1 MKVKCPSLDGI
12 AMLMSLTPWLG
23 LLPPVAR
30 KKSAMLGREEAV
42 SLPSGAL
49 ERQPSVYV
57 YFTSGEVVTVSPA
70 SSVAVQPD
78 RVIVYDG
85 VEPVASYRRSEVFS
99 CSRTEES
106 PAFT

>member
-1 MKVKCPSLDGI
+1 MLD
-12 AMLMSLTPWLG
+12 
-23 LLPPVAR
+23 
-30 KKSAMLGREEAV
+30 REEAV
-42 SLPSGAL
+42 TLPSGIS
-49 ERQPSVYV
+49 ERPSSVYV

-85 VEPVASYRRSEVFS
+85 VQAVASYRRSEVFS

>member
-1 MKVKCPSLDGI
+1 MLD
-12 AMLMSLTPWLG
+12 
-23 LLPPVAR
+23 
-30 KKSAMLGREEAV
+30 REEAV
-42 SLPSGAL
+42 TL
-49 ERQPSVYV
+49 
-57 YFTSGEVVTVSPA
+57 TSGVSERPPAVFVYLNSGEMVTVSPA

-85 VEPVASYRRSEVFS
+85 VQAVASYRRSEVFS